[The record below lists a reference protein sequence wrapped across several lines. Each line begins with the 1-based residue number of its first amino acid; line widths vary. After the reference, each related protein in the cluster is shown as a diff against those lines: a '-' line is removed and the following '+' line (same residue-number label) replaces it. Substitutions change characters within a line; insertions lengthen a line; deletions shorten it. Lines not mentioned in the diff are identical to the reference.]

1 LDRLNVNTKQAD
13 RWQTGRALA
22 ERNAIINQFNGMLR
36 AICSERRNKSGIS
49 CQPVLYYAFPKSRH
63 LPGHQQGEPTV
74 YEAPAIIGTC
84 INCIAPGSLSATLAL
99 ILIGAGVALT
109 AERRKLIRGRR

>member
-1 LDRLNVNTKQAD
+1 
-13 RWQTGRALA
+13 
-22 ERNAIINQFNGMLR
+22 M
-36 AICSERRNKSGIS
+36 
-49 CQPVLYYAFPKSRH
+49 
-63 LPGHQQGEPTV
+63 

-109 AERRKLIRGRR
+109 AERRKLIRARR